1 MKIRRG
7 ALEGDPGKI
16 EVQMAPMID
25 VVFQL
30 LIFFMLTLKII
41 TPEGHFDINMPIG
54 ISQAESDEL
63 PPQDIKV
70 RLTANPDGSLQQV
83 YFGSRPLG
91 GDVPAAFERLN
102 NQIAGLVGGAGQF
115 SDDIEVEIDAAYN
128 LDYEYTIKAVSACLG
143 RIDPSTGRPI
153 HYVSN
158 IKFKPP
164 QRPEGGGA

>member
-7 ALEGDPGKI
+7 TDGDSGKI

-41 TPEGHFDINMPIG
+41 QPEGHFDINMPIG
-54 ISQAESDEL
+54 VSKATSEL
-63 PPQDIKV
+63 IDQDIKV
-70 RLTANPDGSLQQV
+70 RLTANEDGSLQQV
-83 YFGSRPLG
+83 YFGQNPLG
-91 GDVPAAFERLN
+91 NDSPACFERLN
-102 NQIAGLVGGAGQF
+102 NQVAGLVGAGGVF
-115 SDDIEVEIDAAYN
+115 ADDIAVEIDAAYN
-128 LDYEYTIKAVSACLG
+128 LDYEYTIKAVSSCLG
-143 RIDPSTGRPI
+143 RIDPATGRVQ

-164 QRPEGGGA
+164 QRPEG

>member
-7 ALEGDPGKI
+7 TTEADSGKI

-41 TPEGHFDINMPIG
+41 QPEGHFDINMPIG
-54 ISQAESDEL
+54 ISDIEPDEP

-70 RLTANPDGSLQQV
+70 RLTANEDGSLQQV
-83 YFGSRPLG
+83 YFGANQLG
-91 GDVPAAFERLN
+91 SDSPACFQRLN
-102 NQIAGLVGGAGQF
+102 DRIANLVGAGGRMA
-115 SDDIEVEIDAAYN
+115 DDIVVEIDAAYN
-128 LDYEYTIKAVSACLG
+128 LDYEYTLKAVSSCLG
-143 RIDPSTGRPI
+143 RIDPVTQRPV

-164 QRPEGGGA
+164 ERPGGP

>member
-7 ALEGDPGKI
+7 TAEGDPGKI

-41 TPEGHFDINMPIG
+41 QPEGHFDINMPIG
-54 ISQAESDEL
+54 IA
-63 PPQDIKV
+63 PPDPSEIQPQEIKV
-70 RLTANPDGSLQQV
+70 RLTANEDGSLQQV
-83 YFGSRPLG
+83 YFGANPLG
-91 GDVPAAFERLN
+91 SDSPACFERLN
-102 NQIAGLVGGAGQF
+102 DRISQLVGAGG
-115 SDDIEVEIDAAYN
+115 SLADDIVVEIDAAYN
-128 LDYEYTIKAVSACLG
+128 LDYEFTVKAVSSCLG
-143 RIDPSTGRPI
+143 RVDPVTRRPV

-164 QRPEGGGA
+164 ERPL

>member
-7 ALEGDPGKI
+7 TSEGDSGKI

-41 TPEGHFDINMPIG
+41 QPEGHFDINMPIG
-54 ISQAESDEL
+54 FSEQDPDEP

-70 RLTANPDGSLQQV
+70 RLTANEDGSLQQV
-83 YFGSRPLG
+83 YFGANPLG
-91 GDVPAAFERLN
+91 SDSPACFVRLTDS
-102 NQIAGLVGGAGQF
+102 IARLVAGGGATA
-115 SDDIEVEIDAAYN
+115 DDIVVEIDAAYN
-128 LDYEYTIKAVSACLG
+128 LDYQYTLKAVSSCLG
-143 RIDPSTGRPI
+143 RIDPVTQRPV

-164 QRPEGGGA
+164 ERPDGA